1 MQHAALRAGSMRARP
16 YCMGLLGHGL
26 HIDPCDPLH
35 GFLAPA
41 RSVGVM
47 GHLGHL
53 AIIFKSLAY
62 NITTVY
68 IYSIFDNFLIQLNND
83 PNDPKPY
90 PFTMGAHV
98 SNAPK
103 HAPNK

>member
-1 MQHAALRAGSMRARP
+1 
-16 YCMGLLGHGL
+16 MGLLGHGL

-98 SNAPK
+98 SNTPK
-103 HAPNK
+103 PAPNR